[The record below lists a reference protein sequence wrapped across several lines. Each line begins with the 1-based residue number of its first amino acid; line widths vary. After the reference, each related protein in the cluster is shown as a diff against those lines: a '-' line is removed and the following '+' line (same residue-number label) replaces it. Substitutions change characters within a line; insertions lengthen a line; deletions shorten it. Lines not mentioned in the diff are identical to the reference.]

1 MLDKNLTIYEM
12 HDKKR
17 VRAPMG
23 DMLHNFLKNPAYKV
37 TFYAP
42 PTVLQKIVDVYGP
55 IEDATHIPKGYVP
68 SMIHIQI
75 EQTRF
80 VKKLMFGNFSKEMIL
95 P

>member
-17 VRAPMG
+17 PVAPMA
-23 DMLHNFLKNPAYKV
+23 DMLMRFMKNPAYKV
-37 TFYAP
+37 SFYATP
-42 PTVLQKIVDVYGP
+42 QMLQKIVDVYGP
-55 IEDATHIPKGYVP
+55 VEDLTHIPKSYVP
-68 SMIHIQI
+68 SMIYIQI

-80 VKKLMFGNFSKEMIL
+80 VKKLMTGNFSKEMIL

>member
-1 MLDKNLTIYEM
+1 M
-12 HDKKR
+12 
-17 VRAPMG
+17 
-23 DMLHNFLKNPAYKV
+23 
-37 TFYAP
+37 
-42 PTVLQKIVDVYGP
+42 LQKIVDVYGP
-55 IEDATHIPKGYVP
+55 IEDTTHIPKGYVP

>member
-17 VRAPMG
+17 PIAPMA
-23 DMLHNFLKNPAYKV
+23 DLLVRMMKNPAYKV

-42 PTVLQKIVDVYGP
+42 PTVLQKIIDVYGP
-55 IEDATHIPKGYVP
+55 IEDMTHIPKGYVP
-68 SMIHIQI
+68 SMIYVQI

>member
-17 VRAPMG
+17 PVAPMA
-23 DMLHNFLKNPAYKV
+23 DLLVRFLKNPAYKV

-42 PTVLQKIVDVYGP
+42 PAMLQKIVDVYGP
-55 IEDATHIPKGYVP
+55 IEDMTHIPKHYVP
-68 SMIHIQI
+68 SMIYIQI